1 MFLQKAKVTQLNN
14 NTLYVFLQYTFRNRI
29 FFLLILITLIFPMAV
44 IAVDL
49 GGTKLAAALISDNG
63 EIILYHKVPLDKKQ
77 GAEVR
82 DLILHESNILLQK
95 AAAKKVPVSALGIC
109 VPGIAHAK
117 TGTVWAPNIP
127 GWDDYPLLDE
137 LKDGLQQHDI
147 KIKIDSDRACY
158 ILGEVWK
165 GNAKDHTDVI
175 FLSVGTGI
183 GAGILVNNEVLRGAH
198 DIAGAIG
205 WMALDK
211 PFRKEFV
218 SCGCFEHNASGEGL
232 AKVAKELLTLHQY
245 HDSILHKADRNELTA
260 KDVFAAYDLND
271 PLAVAVISQ
280 AIEYWGMAVAN
291 LVSLFNPEKIIFG
304 GGVFGPAI
312 KFLDAI
318 NNEAIKW
325 GQPISMG
332 HVKLEAAALG
342 NDAGLYGAG
351 FLALKD

>member
-1 MFLQKAKVTQLNN
+1 
-14 NTLYVFLQYTFRNRI
+14 
-29 FFLLILITLIFPMAV
+29 MAV

-49 GGTKLAAALISDNG
+49 GGTKLAAALFSDNG
-63 EIILYHKVPLDKKQ
+63 EIIFREKVPLDKRQ
-77 GAEVR
+77 GTEVR
-82 DLILHESNILLQK
+82 ELILHEVNILLQE
-95 AAAKKVPVSALGIC
+95 AIEKKMQVSALGIC

-127 GWDDYPLLDE
+127 GWEDYPLLHE
-137 LKDGLQQHDI
+137 LKKGLNQHNI
-147 KIKIDSDRACY
+147 KVKIDSDRACY

-165 GNAKDHTDVI
+165 GNAKGISDVI

-183 GAGILVNNEVLRGAH
+183 GAGILVNNQVLRGAH

-205 WMALDK
+205 WMALNK
-211 PFRKEFV
+211 PFMKEFV
-218 SCGCFEHNASGEGL
+218 PCGCFEHNASGEGL
-232 AKVAKELLTLHQY
+232 AKVAKEFLAVEKY
-245 HDSILHKADRNELTA
+245 PDSILYKANENELSA
-260 KDVFAAYDLND
+260 KDIFAAYELND
-271 PLAVAVISQ
+271 GLAVAVISQ

-318 NNEAIKW
+318 YDEAKKW

-332 HVKLEAAALG
+332 HVKLEAGALG
-342 NDAGLYGAG
+342 SDAGLYGAG